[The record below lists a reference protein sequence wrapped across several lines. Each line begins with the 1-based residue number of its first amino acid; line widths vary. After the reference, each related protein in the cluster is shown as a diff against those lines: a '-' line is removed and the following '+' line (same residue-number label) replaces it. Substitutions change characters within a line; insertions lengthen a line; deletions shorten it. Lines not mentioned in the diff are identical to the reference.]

1 MNRDGFS
8 GAAVTMAE
16 EHRRDRSNMNNLKV
30 VLISAAVC
38 VLAASG
44 VCFSDTFTNRQTN
57 EKLHGYITARLPGSA
72 QSARQDS
79 SSPKSAEAENGP
91 TSVFTQEKGL
101 LKLNLNEWEM
111 VRDRSGRNNKVI
123 VLAVDDEIMYEIE
136 TDAFEKAIA
145 DSSQEGPLFILV
157 EIDTPGGRIDL
168 AHRMC
173 TAITQDTDCD
183 VFAFIKGGQYGGAIS
198 AGAAVALSCSK
209 IYMANNT
216 VIGAATL
223 VTMPK
228 DKQDYENTRKK
239 NYGEV
244 VDEKLS
250 SVWRAYLASLAQQ
263 NNRPGLLA
271 RAMVD
276 RDIAVIEVNQ
286 AGKRLFIEP
295 VNKRPEQQ
303 VVRTWNKAG
312 SLVTLT
318 AQEAVECTIA
328 DGLAGS
334 REQLLQQ
341 LQAGDVNV
349 VTDKKIANARKE
361 LQIAKRRMDE
371 IVKSLDLK
379 IKQSKYPQP
388 APKVLSILQGARSDF
403 ENLKTLAKKY
413 PDLDMD
419 VKDIEKVLNSIQA
432 DYENTSRETRSRK

>member
-1 MNRDGFS
+1 MIILF
-8 GAAVTMAE
+8 A
-16 EHRRDRSNMNNLKV
+16 
-30 VLISAAVC
+30 
-38 VLAASG
+38 G
-44 VCFSDTFTNRQTN
+44 VCLADTFTNRQTN
-57 EKLHGYITARLPGSA
+57 EKLHGYTTTRLPGSA
-72 QSARQDS
+72 QSARRDD
-79 SSPKSAEAENGP
+79 SSPKTTEAENG
-91 TSVFTQEKGL
+91 TMSVFTQEKGL
-101 LKLNLNEWEM
+101 LKLNLNEWEIA
-111 VRDRSGRNNKVI
+111 RDNLGRNNKVI
-123 VLAVDDEIMYEIE
+123 VVPVDDAILYEIE

-145 DSSQEGPLFILV
+145 DGSDEGPLFILV

-173 TAITQDTDCD
+173 TAITKNADCN
-183 VFAFIKGGQYGGAIS
+183 VIAFIKGGQYGGAIS
-198 AGAAVALSCSK
+198 AGAAVALACNK
-209 IYMANNT
+209 IYMAENT

-276 RDIAVIEVNQ
+276 RDIAVVEVNQ

-295 VNKRPEQQ
+295 ANKRPDQQ
-303 VVRTWNKAG
+303 VVRTWNRAG

-318 AQEAVECTIA
+318 AQEAVDCTIA
-328 DGLAGS
+328 DGLVGS

-341 LQAGDVNV
+341 LQAGDANV
-349 VTDKKIANARKE
+349 ITDKKIANARKE

-371 IVKSLDLK
+371 IAKSLDLK

-388 APKVLSILQGARSDF
+388 APKFLSILQGARSDF

-432 DYENTSRETRSRK
+432 DYENTSRETKRRN

>member
-1 MNRDGFS
+1 VAGYDMKKPGTVVTLTSAMIILFA
-8 GAAVTMAE
+8 GA
-16 EHRRDRSNMNNLKV
+16 
-30 VLISAAVC
+30 C
-38 VLAASG
+38 LA
-44 VCFSDTFTNRQTN
+44 DTFTNRQTN

-72 QSARQDS
+72 RSALQDNS
-79 SSPKSAEAENGP
+79 FPKAAETEDGP
-91 TSVFTQEKGL
+91 TGVFTQEKGL
-101 LKLNLNEWEM
+101 LKLNPKEWEIK
-111 VRDRSGRNNKVI
+111 RDNLGRNNKVI
-123 VLAVDDEIMYEIE
+123 IVPVDEQIMYEIE

-157 EIDTPGGRIDL
+157 EIDTPGGRVDL
-168 AHRMC
+168 AQRMC
-173 TAITQDTDCD
+173 TAITKNADCN
-183 VFAFIKGGQYGGAIS
+183 VIAFVKGGKHGGAIS

-209 IYMANNT
+209 IYMTENT

-223 VTMPK
+223 ITMPK
-228 DKQDYENTRKK
+228 DRKDYENTRKK

-244 VDEKLS
+244 VDEKMS
-250 SVWRAYLASLAQQ
+250 SAWRAYLASLAQQ

-271 RAMVD
+271 RGMVD
-276 RDIAVIEVNQ
+276 RDIAVVEVNQ

-328 DGLAGS
+328 DGLVGS

-341 LQAGDVNV
+341 LNA
-349 VTDKKIANARKE
+349 VTDKKIANARKD

-371 IVKSLDLK
+371 IAKSLDLK

-388 APKVLSILQGARSDF
+388 APKILGILQGARSDF

-413 PDLDMD
+413 PDLHMD
-419 VKDIEKVLNSIQA
+419 VEDIEKVLNSIQA
-432 DYENTSRETRSRK
+432 DYENTSREARSRR

>member
-1 MNRDGFS
+1 MRKLRTV
-8 GAAVTMAE
+8 VT
-16 EHRRDRSNMNNLKV
+16 LT
-30 VLISAAVC
+30 SAMIILFA
-38 VLAASG
+38 G
-44 VCFSDTFTNRQTN
+44 VCLADTFTNRQTN
-57 EKLHGYITARLPGSA
+57 EKLHGYTTTRLPGSA
-72 QSARQDS
+72 QSARRDD
-79 SSPKSAEAENGP
+79 SSPKTTEAENG
-91 TSVFTQEKGL
+91 TMSVFTQEKGL
-101 LKLNLNEWEM
+101 LKLNLNEWEIA
-111 VRDRSGRNNKVI
+111 RDNLGRNNKVI
-123 VLAVDDEIMYEIE
+123 VVPVDDAILYEIE

-145 DSSQEGPLFILV
+145 DGSDEGPLFILV

-173 TAITQDTDCD
+173 TAITKNADCN
-183 VFAFIKGGQYGGAIS
+183 VIAFIKGGQYGGAIS
-198 AGAAVALSCSK
+198 AGAAVALACNK
-209 IYMANNT
+209 IYMAENT

-276 RDIAVIEVNQ
+276 RDIAVVEVNQ

-295 VNKRPEQQ
+295 ANKRPDQQ
-303 VVRTWNKAG
+303 VVRTWNRAG

-318 AQEAVECTIA
+318 AQEAVDCTIA
-328 DGLAGS
+328 DGLVGS

-341 LQAGDVNV
+341 LQAGDANV
-349 VTDKKIANARKE
+349 ITDKKIANARKE

-371 IVKSLDLK
+371 IIKSLDLK

-388 APKVLSILQGARSDF
+388 APKFLSILQGARSDF

-432 DYENTSRETRSRK
+432 DYENTSRETKRRN